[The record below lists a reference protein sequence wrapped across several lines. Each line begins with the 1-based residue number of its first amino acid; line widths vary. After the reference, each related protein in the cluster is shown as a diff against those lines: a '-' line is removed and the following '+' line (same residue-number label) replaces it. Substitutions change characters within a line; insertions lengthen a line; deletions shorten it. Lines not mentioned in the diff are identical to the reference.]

1 MFGSIQKENLSHRI
15 IAAIKDHILKE
26 KLKPGDRL
34 ATEREMAEAFDV
46 SRSSVRE
53 AVKILEAIG
62 VLESRPKHGISVR
75 GFDPQAFFK
84 YLSFGRPA
92 NRENILE
99 MLDLRQVVDLGIA
112 DMVVERA
119 TEEDLAVMSKHIEGM
134 RVSLKAPVEFYTH
147 DWALHFAIYEAT
159 KNPSVQALG
168 GVLIEF
174 FVTAHREWWNWDR
187 EIELPHFH
195 NHEQIYLAIKN
206 RDADGVRDGIR
217 GHLKTSL
224 EKRMKRDDMS
234 KTTNDG
240 QTKKT

>member
-119 TEEDLAVMSKHIEGM
+119 TEEGLAAMSKHIEGM

-159 KNPSVQALG
+159 KNPSVQALCGRGRHPRRKG
-168 GVLIEF
+168 GPAPDDKRRTE
-174 FVTAHREWWNWDR
+174 
-187 EIELPHFH
+187 ELFCIP
-195 NHEQIYLAIKN
+195 L
-206 RDADGVRDGIR
+206 DGI
-217 GHLKTSL
+217 GSL
-224 EKRMKRDDMS
+224 AGRDNLDS
-234 KTTNDG
+234 SDGGRLPRTRPPG
-240 QTKKT
+240 QTAGWSSTSTVMPVNS